1 MDFVVRKEKPKIH
14 IFMTRNKATNIQSDV
29 FTVALKSKYNIIAV
43 KEYYFAKPRMWRFD
57 YAIPDK
63 MVYIEVDGGRFKQRT
78 YTNKVGQKI
87 TTIGGRHNSGKGF
100 EDDCEKKN
108 TASVL
113 GWRGLTVF
121 PETLLT
127 NKTFEMVMDC
137 CKINL

>member
-1 MDFVVRKEKPKIH
+1 MKKQFLTLFIILSGLLLWGCYPEGAEYVEDVDVVMTNYNDTYDFTTKG
-14 IFMTRNKATNIQSDV
+14 T
-29 FTVALKSKYNIIAV
+29 
-43 KEYYFAKPRMWRFD
+43 